1 MLLILNCELILWL
14 IIKYKYIKKENQIFL
29 LTIFYLYIKVFLKQ
43 NLKNN
48 SFINILLYINI
59 IEDISIYNQII
70 FIIILFWMIKN

>member
-14 IIKYKYIKKENQIFL
+14 IIKYKYIKKENQIFP
-29 LTIFYLYIKVFLKQ
+29 LTIFYLYIKVFGKQ

>member
-1 MLLILNCELILWL
+1 MLLILNCELVLWL

-29 LTIFYLYIKVFLKQ
+29 LTIFYLYIKVILKQ

-48 SFINILLYINI
+48 NFINILLYINI

>member
-1 MLLILNCELILWL
+1 MLLILNCELVLWL

>member
-1 MLLILNCELILWL
+1 MLLILNCELVLWL

-29 LTIFYLYIKVFLKQ
+29 LTIFYLYIKVILKQ